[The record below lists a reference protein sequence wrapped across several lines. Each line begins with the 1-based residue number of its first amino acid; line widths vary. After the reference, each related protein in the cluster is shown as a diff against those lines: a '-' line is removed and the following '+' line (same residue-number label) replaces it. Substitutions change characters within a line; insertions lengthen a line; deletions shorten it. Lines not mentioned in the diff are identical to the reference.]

1 MQLWTYAISLGM
13 IHHEMNIATV
23 ATLIATMIQNGLAV
37 TLVAII
43 SKIVHIKIITSLKL
57 P

>member
-1 MQLWTYAISLGM
+1 M